1 MLCTER
7 RSASTFKKRPV
18 QLREDMASTMAVTA
32 LSPLVSDGNETD
44 CDFAKVDGLMKSLQ
58 LVIYIPIFVFGLM
71 LNTTALVVFY
81 VLLKKWTE
89 TTIYMTNLALM
100 DLLLLFSLPFKMHAT
115 THKWAVNVKLFC
127 SFLES
132 LHFVTMYGSIY
143 TIMCISIDRYISIK
157 LPIQARTLRSPRM
170 ARMVCLLIWVLVLSA
185 TVPVYKFHN
194 TDEKQFRCFHEFS
207 NDGWNP
213 VLIACVEVFGFLLPA
228 LVLVVC
234 SVQIIHTLKKSQECS
249 AKSLACARIIYSSL
263 FAFLVPFT
271 PSHLGIFLQFLVHQG
286 TITDCTAKTQ
296 ISLYMQVTMCLA
308 NITCCLDAVCYYFMT
323 REIRSSKDILT
334 RSISYRRPTSTSEV

>member
-1 MLCTER
+1 MT
-7 RSASTFKKRPV
+7 
-18 QLREDMASTMAVTA
+18 
-32 LSPLVSDGNETD
+32 
-44 CDFAKVDGLMKSLQ
+44 SLQ
-58 LVIYIPIFVFGLM
+58 LVIYIPIFVFGLL

-89 TTIYMTNLALM
+89 TTIYMTNLASM

-115 THKWAVNVKLFC
+115 TNKWAVNKKLFC

-132 LHFVTMYGSIY
+132 LHFVSMYGSIY

-170 ARMVCLLIWVLVLSA
+170 ARVVCLLIWVLVLSA

-194 TDEKQFRCFHEFS
+194 VTGTEFRCFHGFS
-207 NDGWNP
+207 DDSWNP
-213 VLIACVEVFGFLLPA
+213 MLIASVEVFGFLLPA

-249 AKSLACARIIYSSL
+249 AKSQACARIIYSSL

-271 PSHLGIFLQFLVHQG
+271 PSHLGIFLQFLVRQG
-286 TITDCTAKTQ
+286 SIIDCTTKTQ

-334 RSISYRRPTSTSEV
+334 RSISYRRTTSMSEV